1 MLPFIQ
7 IDKEV
12 SSLLLTD
19 TNRIVNLNWNE
30 NTYRFNKQNADNIQ
44 FFDLHPLNA
53 DVKGLVKKDDF
64 LFSYCKL
71 VIFLYIVGTCWDK

>member
-7 IDKEV
+7 IDEED

-19 TNRIVNLNWNE
+19 ANRIVNLKLNE